1 MSIVSPIVF
10 GLALAAFSFAMIRY
24 VRTRLALSKTYNSGE
39 PLAVDGWLTFPNEP
53 EYEGL
58 YIDLRNEAFGNLCRV
73 SLIGVLWLALALGH
87 DVKHDIFA
95 FLMDL
100 K

>member
-10 GLALAAFSFAMIRY
+10 GLALATFSFAMIRY
-24 VRTRLALSKTYNSGE
+24 VRTRLALSKTYKSGE